1 MTLHQGA
8 IEAIFLD
15 TMRSMG
21 LEVDRPAI
29 PTSLEIST
37 NEKEL
42 LDPQAYPVKVR
53 IVFFFTLIF
62 GVCGFFG
69 DWN

>member
-42 LDPQAYPVKVR
+42 LDPQAYPVKVSNN
-53 IVFFFTLIF
+53 FLILVYVDF
-62 GVCGFFG
+62 
-69 DWN
+69 W